1 MSDIDKKSGAWRQNR
16 RGFLVKTGIGLGVL
30 GLGAYLSKGLVRLK
44 IAEMVD
50 NASAS
55 YNNDQGPTVW
65 FEIKE
70 DNTVIFHNSKVE
82 MGQGIHTALGQ
93 IVVEELGIQ
102 WNQLRVVAAST
113 DHGPTDPR
121 ATGGSD
127 SVSSLW
133 EPLRELAAEM
143 REMLVNSAATLLKVA
158 PSSLSVTNGVV
169 KAANGKSMTFGEIV
183 KQTTTWESPKE
194 KPTLRTK
201 DSFQFIGKSMPRVDI
216 EDKVKGRPIYGIDG
230 MFPNMLYGAIAFP
243 TVVGARFKS
252 AKPGKAGEVPGV
264 VKVVIED
271 DFAAVIARNRTA
283 AEKGKEA
290 LEVEW
295 DIPKRWTQRELTAM
309 LKVGEGD
316 DVVIQDEGSA
326 ESLLDSPE
334 IIRSEYSTPM
344 AAHAQLEP
352 NGAVVWVQPNRVDV
366 LISTQVAKI
375 TRSEVAKA
383 LGMEEEQVNIQPM
396 YVGGGFG
403 RRLHSPH
410 AVQVAR
416 LSQAVGRPVHCFSE
430 RKEEFQNGY
439 LRPPTNHLLK
449 ARLTDGKVEAFEH
462 NVSSGDVAFPSPMF
476 PSWVVPIVGA
486 DFGAWRGGRIF
497 YDIANKR
504 TVSWRAQ
511 IPVYTSW
518 WRGLGLL
525 ANSFALESFMDELAH
540 HEQQD
545 SFSFRVNH
553 LGDSEAS
560 TRMKGV
566 LQAVADATGW
576 STYAVPGRALGIAC
590 STDVRTPVAQ
600 VAEVSV
606 VDGAI
611 KVHKITCAIDVGL
624 AINPD
629 GIRAQCEGAIMMA
642 LSSALKEGLY
652 VDENGE
658 LGPTMYGS
666 YPMLTLR
673 EAPVVEVIILET
685 GNSPRGVGEPPMG
698 PVAPAV
704 SNAVYKLTGKRLRDL
719 PLKLV

>member
-1 MSDIDKKSGAWRQNR
+1 
-16 RGFLVKTGIGLGVL
+16 
-30 GLGAYLSKGLVRLK
+30 
-44 IAEMVD
+44 
-50 NASAS
+50 
-55 YNNDQGPTVW
+55 
-65 FEIKE
+65 
-70 DNTVIFHNSKVE
+70 
-82 MGQGIHTALGQ
+82 
-93 IVVEELGIQ
+93 
-102 WNQLRVVAAST
+102 
-113 DHGPTDPR
+113 
-121 ATGGSD
+121 
-127 SVSSLW
+127 
-133 EPLRELAAEM
+133 
-143 REMLVNSAATLLKVA
+143 
-158 PSSLSVTNGVV
+158 
-169 KAANGKSMTFGEIV
+169 
-183 KQTTTWESPKE
+183 
-194 KPTLRTK
+194 
-201 DSFQFIGKSMPRVDI
+201 
-216 EDKVKGRPIYGIDG
+216 
-230 MFPNMLYGAIAFP
+230 
-243 TVVGARFKS
+243 
-252 AKPGKAGEVPGV
+252 
-264 VKVVIED
+264 
-271 DFAAVIARNRTA
+271 
-283 AEKGKEA
+283 
-290 LEVEW
+290 
-295 DIPKRWTQRELTAM
+295 
-309 LKVGEGD
+309 
-316 DVVIQDEGSA
+316 
-326 ESLLDSPE
+326 
-334 IIRSEYSTPM
+334 
-344 AAHAQLEP
+344 
-352 NGAVVWVQPNRVDV
+352 
-366 LISTQVAKI
+366 
-375 TRSEVAKA
+375 
-383 LGMEEEQVNIQPM
+383 
-396 YVGGGFG
+396 
-403 RRLHSPH
+403 
-410 AVQVAR
+410 
-416 LSQAVGRPVHCFSE
+416 VGRPVHCFFE

>member
-1 MSDIDKKSGAWRQNR
+1 MSDIDKKSGSWRVTR
-16 RGFLVKTGIGLGVL
+16 RGFLMKAGIGLGAL
-30 GLGAYLSKGLVRLK
+30 GLGAYLSKGVVRRK

-50 NASAS
+50 NATMP
-55 YNNDQGPTVW
+55 YDNDEGPTVW

-70 DNTVIFHNSKVE
+70 DNTVVFHNSKVE

-93 IVVEELGIQ
+93 IVAEELGID
-102 WNQLRVVAAST
+102 WAQLRVVTAST
-113 DHGPTDPR
+113 DRGPTDPR
-121 ATGGSD
+121 STGGSD

-133 EPLRELAAEM
+133 QPLRELAAEM
-143 REMLVNSAATLLKVA
+143 RQMLINSGARLLGVEPAMVSAEK
-158 PSSLSVTNGVV
+158 GVV
-169 KAANGKSMTFGEIV
+169 KTAGGKSMTYGEIV
-183 KQTTTWESPKE
+183 QQTTEWESPDE
-194 KPTLRTK
+194 KPELRTA
-201 DSFQFIGKSMPRVDI
+201 DNVQFIGKSMPRVDI
-216 EDKVKGRPIYGIDG
+216 EEKVKGKPMYGIDG
-230 MFPNMLYGAIAFP
+230 TFPNMLYGAIAYP
-243 TVVGARFKS
+243 TVVGATFKS
-252 AKPGKAGEVPGV
+252 AQPGKANEIPGV

-271 DFAAVIARNRTA
+271 DFAGVVAQTRTA

-295 DIPKRWTQRELTAM
+295 NIPKRWTQQELTDM
-309 LKVGEGD
+309 LKVGEGED
-316 DVVIQDEGSA
+316 IVIQDEGDA
-326 ESLLDSPE
+326 RSLLDSQDTLQ
-334 IIRSEYSTPM
+334 SEYSTPM

-352 NGAVVWVQPNRVDV
+352 NGAVAWVQPNQVDI

-375 TRSEVAKA
+375 TRTEVAQA
-383 LGMEEEQVNIQPM
+383 LGMKEEQVNIQPM

-416 LSQAVGRPVHCFSE
+416 LSQAVRRPVHCFFE

-449 ARLTDGKVEAFEH
+449 AKLAEGKVEAFEH

-476 PSWVVPIVGA
+476 PAWAKPIVGA
-486 DFGAWRGGRIF
+486 DFGAWRGGRVF
-497 YDIANKR
+497 YDITNKR
-504 TVSWRAQ
+504 TVSWRAR

-540 HEQQD
+540 TAKKD
-545 SFSFRVNH
+545 AFSFRMNH
-553 LGDSEAS
+553 LGDNEAS

-566 LQAVADATGW
+566 LQAVADATRW
-576 STYAVPGRALGIAC
+576 ATYAVPGRALGMAC

-606 VDGAI
+606 VDGQI
-611 KVHKITCAIDVGL
+611 KVHKITCAIDAGL
-624 AINPD
+624 AVNPD
-629 GIRAQCEGAIMMA
+629 GIKAQCEGAIMMA

-652 VDENGE
+652 LDENGE
-658 LGPTMYGS
+658 LGPTMYGA
-666 YPMLTLR
+666 YPMLSLR
-673 EAPVVEVIILET
+673 DAPEVEVIILQP
-685 GNSPRGVGEPPMG
+685 GDSPRGVGEPPMG

-704 SNAVYKLTGKRLRDL
+704 ANALFKLTGQRLREL
-719 PLKLV
+719 PLKIV

>member
-1 MSDIDKKSGAWRQNR
+1 MKA
-16 RGFLVKTGIGLGVL
+16 GIGLGAL
-30 GLGAYLSKGLVRLK
+30 GLGAYLSKGVVRRK

-50 NASAS
+50 NATMP
-55 YNNDQGPTVW
+55 YDNDEGPTVW

-70 DNTVIFHNSKVE
+70 DNTVVFHNSKVE

-93 IVVEELGIQ
+93 IVAEELGID
-102 WNQLRVVAAST
+102 WAQLRVVTAST
-113 DHGPTDPR
+113 DRGPTDPR
-121 ATGGSD
+121 STGGSD

-133 EPLRELAAEM
+133 QPLRELAAEM
-143 REMLVNSAATLLKVA
+143 RQMLINSGARLLGVEPAMVSAEK
-158 PSSLSVTNGVV
+158 GVV
-169 KAANGKSMTFGEIV
+169 KTAGGKSMTYGEIV
-183 KQTTTWESPKE
+183 QQTTEWESPDE
-194 KPTLRTK
+194 KPELRTA
-201 DSFQFIGKSMPRVDI
+201 DNVQFIGKSMPRVDI
-216 EDKVKGRPIYGIDG
+216 EEKVKGKPMYGIDG
-230 MFPNMLYGAIAFP
+230 TFPNMLYGAIAYP
-243 TVVGARFKS
+243 TVVGATFKS
-252 AKPGKAGEVPGV
+252 AQPGKANEIPGV

-271 DFAAVIARNRTA
+271 DFAGVVAQTRTA

-295 DIPKRWTQRELTAM
+295 NIPKRWTQQELTDM
-309 LKVGEGD
+309 LKVGEGED
-316 DVVIQDEGSA
+316 IVIQDEGDA
-326 ESLLDSPE
+326 RSLLDSQDTLQ
-334 IIRSEYSTPM
+334 SEYSTPM

-352 NGAVVWVQPNRVDV
+352 NGAVAWVQPNQVDI

-375 TRSEVAKA
+375 TRTEVAQA
-383 LGMEEEQVNIQPM
+383 LGMKEEQVNIQPM

-416 LSQAVGRPVHCFSE
+416 LSQAVRRPVHCFFE

-449 ARLTDGKVEAFEH
+449 AKLAEGKVEAFEH

-476 PSWVVPIVGA
+476 PAWAKPIVGA
-486 DFGAWRGGRIF
+486 DFGAWRGGRVF
-497 YDIANKR
+497 YDITNKR
-504 TVSWRAQ
+504 TVSWRAR

-540 HEQQD
+540 TAKKD
-545 SFSFRVNH
+545 AFSFRMNH
-553 LGDSEAS
+553 LGDNEAS

-566 LQAVADATGW
+566 LQAVADATRW
-576 STYAVPGRALGIAC
+576 ATYAVPGRALGMAC

-606 VDGAI
+606 VDGQI
-611 KVHKITCAIDVGL
+611 KVHKITCAIDAGL
-624 AINPD
+624 AVNPD
-629 GIRAQCEGAIMMA
+629 GIKAQCEGAIMMA

-652 VDENGE
+652 LDENGE
-658 LGPTMYGS
+658 LGPTMYGA
-666 YPMLTLR
+666 YPMLSLR
-673 EAPVVEVIILET
+673 DAPEVEVIILQT
-685 GNSPRGVGEPPMG
+685 GDSPRGVGEPPMG

-704 SNAVYKLTGKRLRDL
+704 ANALFKLTGQRLREL
-719 PLKLV
+719 PLKIV